1 VDRVPA
7 SAAREQDADVGDR
20 VDRDAR
26 HADVA
31 GDARMVAVVAALGG
45 EVEGDAEACWPAA
58 SAFS

>member
-1 VDRVPA
+1 VCRRPLPA
-7 SAAREQDADVGDR
+7 EQDAHVADR

-31 GDARMVAVVAALGG
+31 GDARMVAVVAAVRG
-45 EVEGDAEACWPAA
+45 EVERDTEAFSPAA